1 MACELLNSVQMHKSF
16 PKRLEEQVA
25 RLSAYMNLPEPAS
38 GDLFFR
44 LVRMP
49 AKGRETVVDIN
60 SCGFRYRVRITRFL
74 KSLRRSLLNCE
85 SPKPNLK
92 QAFVPPVE
100 ISSSYLDAQS
110 PTIRL
115 LEYLNFDEFVNDL
128 EDDPTADHFFLFH
141 TNSKDFGCRAITN
154 PHHKKWPEN
163 WTLLINHTYGLELFP
178 PRRLVYDEVGEGAV

>member
-1 MACELLNSVQMHKSF
+1 MHKSF

-85 SPKPNLK
+85 SPKPNLNH
-92 QAFVPPVE
+92 AVVPSVE

-110 PTIRL
+110 PTRL
-115 LEYLNFDEFVNDL
+115 IVADAMELRPNDILYVAEQPIISFNRTLATILPLRILLRDIQDENI
-128 EDDPTADHFFLFH
+128 P
-141 TNSKDFGCRAITN
+141 
-154 PHHKKWPEN
+154 
-163 WTLLINHTYGLELFP
+163 
-178 PRRLVYDEVGEGAV
+178 